1 MKKEGGKK
9 NKSYPTDREYADA
22 LNSMKEIILRDGH
35 SVFKSSNAVKNF
47 MAEIEWK

>member
-9 NKSYPTDREYADA
+9 NKPYPTDREYADA

-35 SVFKSSNAVKNF
+35 SVFKSSKEDNELE
-47 MAEIEWK
+47 MMEIE